1 MPISKIPV
9 GAIQSGTIGTSQI
22 ADNAVTTAKILND
35 NVTSAKIPNSAVGST
50 EIASDAVT
58 GEKIG
63 TDTIKTVNADS
74 IMLNSTNGSADAG
87 DFLVLDGT
95 DNSSTN
101 ANDRIL
107 YDETFNPATFNIGT
121 GTAGQA
127 ITVATNGGLE
137 FATVSGT
144 NVIEMLSSPCN
155 GTQVTVPSGNYTMAD
170 VTAVQSMTTSYAD
183 LTGSSI
189 SYTPPTGTT
198 RVIYRFYFHMGY
210 DSTYGALH
218 TRFYIDSDEVTDARE
233 THYGYT
239 LAVKNQFEYTI
250 NCNASSGSTAHGD
263 LTSWTSAKTLKIQA
277 REYNSG
283 NTAVCHSLKLWDGAA
298 DTTTVSVPSL
308 TIIALKDS

>member
-22 ADNAVTTAKILND
+22 ADDAVTTAKILND
-35 NVTSAKIPNSAVGST
+35 NVTSAKIPNDAVGST
-50 EIASDAVT
+50 EISSNAVT
-58 GEKIG
+58 RDEMHSAA
-63 TDTIKTVNADS
+63 VNNISSDS
-74 IMLNSTNGSADAG
+74 IILNSTNGTADAG

-101 ANDRIL
+101 ANHRIL

-250 NCNASSGSTAHGD
+250 NCNASSGSTAQGD

-298 DTTTVSVPSL
+298 DTTTVSVPTL

>member
-22 ADNAVTTAKILND
+22 ADDAVTTAKILND

-250 NCNASSGSTAHGD
+250 NCNASSGSTAQGD